1 MLAMIEQYTEAWD
14 ELTAPGAQFATTT
27 IEVRGVP
34 IKVFDSALPSMRTV
48 WEMARGYGDRDYVVY
63 EDERYTF
70 AEADAIIRAL
80 AARLV
85 GVHGVEPGDRVALAM
100 RNYPEWVFGYWA
112 VISIG
117 AAVVGMNA
125 WWTTEEMQY
134 GLSDSKPKVLIAD
147 GERVERVLPVL
158 DALRADAP
166 LALMTV
172 RYDGELPDGAE
183 RWEDVIDPAT
193 APAELPNV
201 AIDPDDDACIF
212 YTSGTTGFPKGAQL
226 THRGSVH
233 NLLNIV
239 FMTTVAGLA
248 SAKAGVV
255 PAPAPTDAGGQPKQA
270 VFMAPTPLFHVTA
283 NNCLL
288 HPATIAGGRIVFTYK
303 WDAGRALELIE
314 REGVTNFSGVPT
326 MSRELL
332 MHPDWDKRDTSTLAG
347 MGGGGAPLQPDLVD
361 KIDKS
366 LAGGAPST
374 GYGLTETHGIVTANS
389 GSLYIAKPSSCGRV
403 VPTLEAKLVDE
414 NDNEV
419 PPGQPGELCVRGAIV
434 IKGYLNRPEATADS
448 IRDGWFHTGDVATI
462 DEDGF
467 VFIVD
472 RIKDMVLRGGENVY
486 CSEVE
491 AAIYE
496 LDGVA
501 EAAVFGVPDDRLGE
515 IVGAAIVLSPGAT
528 MTEDELLSRLGQHL
542 AKFKVPERVWFLNE
556 SLPRNANGKFVKRD
570 LKESLLGG

>member
-1 MLAMIEQYTEAWD
+1 MLAMIEQYKEAWD

-34 IKVFDSALPSMRTV
+34 IKVFESALPSMRSV

-80 AARLV
+80 AGRLV
-85 GVHGVEPGDRVALAM
+85 DVHGVQPGDRVALAM

-147 GERVERVLPVL
+147 AERVERVLPVL

-172 RYDGELPDGAE
+172 RYGGELPDGAE
-183 RWEDVIDPAT
+183 RWEDVVDPAA
-193 APAELPNV
+193 APAELPDV

-248 SAKAGVV
+248 AAKAGVV
-255 PAPAPTDAGGQPKQA
+255 PSPAPTDAGGQPKQP

-332 MHPDWDKRDTSTLAG
+332 MHPDWEKRDTSTLAG

-389 GSLYIAKPSSCGRV
+389 GSLYVAKPSSCGRV

-528 MTEDELLSRLGQHL
+528 MTEEELLSRLGQHL
-542 AKFKVPERVWFLNE
+542 AKFKIPERVWFLNE
-556 SLPRNANGKFVKRD
+556 SLPRNANGKFVKRE

>member
-1 MLAMIEQYTEAWD
+1 MLAMIEEYKQAWD

-34 IKVFDSALPSMRTV
+34 IKVFESALPSMRSV
-48 WEMARGYGDRDYVVY
+48 WEMARGHGDRDYVVY
-63 EDERYTF
+63 EDEHYTF

-85 GVHGVEPGDRVALAM
+85 EVHGVQPGDRVALAM

-125 WWTTEEMQY
+125 WWTTDEMQY

-158 DALRADAP
+158 DALRTESP
-166 LALMTV
+166 MALMTV

-183 RWEDVIDPAT
+183 RWEDVIDPAA
-193 APAELPNV
+193 APAELPDV
-201 AIDPDDDACIF
+201 TIDPDDDACIF

-248 SAKAGVV
+248 AAKAGAV
-255 PAPAPTDAGGQPKQA
+255 PSPDPTDAGGQPKQP

-332 MHPDWDKRDTSTLAG
+332 MHPDWAKRDTSTLAG

-419 PPGQPGELCVRGAIV
+419 LPGQPGELCVRGAIV

-528 MTEDELLSRLGQHL
+528 MTEEELLSRLGEHL
-542 AKFKVPERVWFLNE
+542 AKFKIPERVWFLNE

>member
-1 MLAMIEQYTEAWD
+1 MLAMIEQYAEAWD

-34 IKVFDSALPSMRTV
+34 IKVFESALPSMRSV
-48 WEMARGYGDRDYVVY
+48 WDMARRYGARDYVVY

-85 GVHGVEPGDRVALAM
+85 DVHGVQPGDRVALAM

-158 DALRADAP
+158 DALRAESP
-166 LALMTV
+166 MALMTV

-183 RWEDVIDPAT
+183 RWEDVVDPAA

-201 AIDPDDDACIF
+201 EIDPDDDACIF

-248 SAKAGVV
+248 GAKAGIV
-255 PAPAPTDAGGQPKQA
+255 PPPAPTDANGQPRQA

-288 HPATIAGGRIVFTYK
+288 HPATISGGRIVFTYK

-332 MHPDWDKRDTSTLAG
+332 MHPDLATRDTSSLTG

-366 LAGGAPST
+366 LDGARRTP
-374 GYGLTETHGIVTANS
+374 
-389 GSLYIAKPSSCGRV
+389 
-403 VPTLEAKLVDE
+403 
-414 NDNEV
+414 
-419 PPGQPGELCVRGAIV
+419 
-434 IKGYLNRPEATADS
+434 ATA
-448 IRDGWFHTGDVATI
+448 
-462 DEDGF
+462 
-467 VFIVD
+467 
-472 RIKDMVLRGGENVY
+472 
-486 CSEVE
+486 
-491 AAIYE
+491 
-496 LDGVA
+496 
-501 EAAVFGVPDDRLGE
+501 
-515 IVGAAIVLSPGAT
+515 
-528 MTEDELLSRLGQHL
+528 
-542 AKFKVPERVWFLNE
+542 
-556 SLPRNANGKFVKRD
+556 
-570 LKESLLGG
+570 